1 MCCLTKSKSYK
12 MKEQELNDMINN
24 SILNRD
30 GMMSLEQS
38 DVDAIRNAGTLLDGG
53 QATCDAESLSATLQ
67 DVYSS
72 IAAAHPEQEVMA
84 ILVQLEANGTEQVHT
99 AVQAFLDTLGDID
112 ALWSIDSKLPTE
124 NVNVFMLVSMGK
136 K

>member
-1 MCCLTKSKSYK
+1 
-12 MKEQELNDMINN
+12 
-24 SILNRD
+24 
-30 GMMSLEQS
+30 MMSLEQS

-53 QATCDAESLSATLQ
+53 HATCDAESLSTTLQ

-72 IAAAHPEQEVMA
+72 IATAHPEHEVKA
-84 ILVQLEANGTEQVHT
+84 ILVQLEANGTEHVHT

-112 ALWSIDSKLPTE
+112 ALWSIDSKLPIE